1 MSENT
6 EQSRIKNMIADINYE
21 QTLQFF
27 NKRVRKYKADNPYS
41 VTMYQDNNPALV
53 SERNKAEVSKL
64 LPFLKISPNSK
75 ILDLACGIGR
85 WSDAIHTDVDEYC
98 GIDFSEELIKIAR
111 KRHPDGKRNFY
122 VGAVNNLQSVLA
134 ENKRGKYNT
143 ILLIGILMYINDK
156 DFISTLNQVAEVS
169 EEHCIICIREPVGIN
184 ERLTLKNFFSSEL
197 EDTYN
202 AIYRTRD
209 ELMTVFEKTLLI
221 NGFRISHEGF
231 MFSEDALNN
240 RKETAQYYYIFER

>member
-6 EQSRIKNMIADINYE
+6 EQSRIKNKIADINYE

-27 NKRVRKYKADNPYS
+27 NKRVSKYKADNPYS

-85 WSDAIHTDVDEYC
+85 WSDAIHTNVDEYC
-98 GIDFSEELIKIAR
+98 GIDFSEELIKIAQ
-111 KRHPDGKRNFY
+111 KRQSNRKRNFY
-122 VGAVNNLQSVLA
+122 VGAVNNLQAVLT
-134 ENKRGKYNT
+134 ENQKGKYNT

-156 DFISTLNQVAEVS
+156 DFISTLNQILEVS
-169 EEHCIICIREPVGIN
+169 DEHCIICIREPVGIK
-184 ERLTLKNFFSSEL
+184 ERLTLKNFFSNEL
-197 EDTYN
+197 KDNYN

-221 NGFRISHEGF
+221 NKFQITHEGF